1 MLKFIMSNII
11 ILTLYTISIFTIIA
25 TKYIPDYEF
34 LLKQMSH
41 ENSFFE
47 SVGTIAL
54 FLIFFYGIYALK
66 RYRFNRYEKIGIV
79 IFSILSF
86 LAGME
91 EISWGQ
97 QIFHFPTSE
106 YFAKHNIQDETNL
119 HNLIDGNL
127 FSSIVYSSVYTFLV
141 FIPLIYKIF
150 PKLDRFKFMR
160 YFDIEPNIILVV
172 LFGSTFQLYFYNDMG
187 VIIDMITLFLALI
200 LFGIFLILKERD
212 RLVKIH
218 FFIVVATAFISMG
231 CHTIYSFYNM
241 QYEIR
246 ESFIEL
252 AGLLLFIQFINR
264 VKRD

>member
-1 MLKFIMSNII
+1 MLNII
-11 ILTLYTISIFTIIA
+11 IVATLYTISIFTIVA
-25 TKYIPDYEF
+25 TKYIPYYQF

-66 RYRFNRYEKIGIV
+66 RYKFNRHEKIGII
-79 IFSILSF
+79 IFSILGF

-106 YFAKHNIQDETNL
+106 YFAQHNIQDETNL

-127 FSSIVYSSVYTFLV
+127 FSSIIYSLVYILLV
-141 FIPLIYKIF
+141 FIPLLYKIF
-150 PKLDRFKFMR
+150 RFKPIR
-160 YFDIEPNIILVV
+160 YFDINPNIILLV
-172 LFGSTFQLYFYNDMG
+172 LFGSTFQLYFYNDIG
-187 VIIDMITLFLALI
+187 VIADMITLFIALAL
-200 LFGIFLILKERD
+200 FSLILKKTD

-218 FFIVVATAFISMG
+218 FFIVVATMLISMLS
-231 CHTIYSFYNM
+231 HSIYSFYNM

-252 AGLLLFIQFINR
+252 AGLFIFIQLIQKE
-264 VKRD
+264 KRD

>member
-1 MLKFIMSNII
+1 MLNII
-11 ILTLYTISIFTIIA
+11 IVATLYIISIFTILA
-25 TKYIPDYEF
+25 TKYIPHYQF
-34 LLKQMSH
+34 LLSQMSH

-66 RYRFNRYEKIGIV
+66 RYRFNRYKKITIV
-79 IFSILSF
+79 IFSILGF

-106 YFAKHNIQDETNL
+106 YFAQHNIQDETNL

-127 FSSIVYSSVYTFLV
+127 FSSIVYSSVYTLLI
-141 FIPLIYKIF
+141 FIPLIYKLS
-150 PKLDRFKFMR
+150 PMLHRFKLLR
-160 YFDIEPNIILVV
+160 YFDIDPNIILVV
-172 LFGSTFQLYFYNDMG
+172 LFGSTFQLYFYNDIG
-187 VIIDMITLFLALI
+187 VIVDMITLFLALA
-200 LFGIFLILKERD
+200 LFGLFLILKKTD

-218 FFIVVATAFISMG
+218 FFIVVITMLISMLS
-231 CHTIYSFYNM
+231 HSIYSFYNM

-252 AGLLLFIQFINR
+252 ASLFIFIQLIQKE
-264 VKRD
+264 KRD